1 MDSKPW
7 YRAVWMALDAS
18 MRSWS
23 LKLKRIL
30 RVLRFTRALLIVGIL
45 AILATA
51 VVGLFWPKH
60 FFVAYAISSIFVV
73 IPLIAFAFLVSVPL
87 KAKSIVRLID
97 MGYPANARELAIRFV
112 ARKLHEESIA
122 SEELLWDTA
131 VNEGKKFVR
140 KMEADKARR
149 QAERQGGSDTGT
161 GPGGGTGGDGPGSQE
176 GGYGGYGGR

>member
-1 MDSKPW
+1 
-7 YRAVWMALDAS
+7 

-30 RVLRFTRALLIVGIL
+30 ALLRFTRVMLIIGIL
-45 AILATA
+45 AILASA
-51 VVGLFWPKH
+51 VVGLFWPKY
-60 FFVAYAISSIFVV
+60 FFIAYAISTIFVI
-73 IPLIAFAFLVSVPL
+73 IPLIAFAFLVSLPL

-122 SEELLWDTA
+122 TEELLWDTA

-149 QAERQGGSDTGT
+149 QGERQGGAAGTGA
-161 GPGGGTGGDGPGSQE
+161 GPGGTGDGSGAPEGGQ